1 MLNRIKSAAA
11 CVGTVGLILTI
22 GALTTPPADADTT
35 STPAVDS
42 VIHTYLGVHDLD
54 VADQVLSDVGK
65 ADGNW
70 WICRVGNKTP
80 QLGYAEV
87 VSDEYSD
94 RLNFTAW
101 PSIDMAPGQTAQA
114 QIDATLCKLP
124 VDTNAQ
130 RPVVHVAFVLT
141 QPFNPDVQVYRNP
154 VTNRCELSMKNQ
166 DPVLNA
172 YMQLWQGAGPY
183 DFYDPLYPGTPYT
196 FRRHAP
202 RKLWF
207 STNFYDPTVMKSGA
221 DIYGILSGELN
232 TVKCTVKIFQSYK

>member
-1 MLNRIKSAAA
+1 MGGPASGRARSRPGQGGEERSARP
-11 CVGTVGLILTI
+11 
-22 GALTTPPADADTT
+22 GAVRGRRAPALQGHQDHAGGDGR
-35 STPAVDS
+35 VR
-42 VIHTYLGVHDLD
+42 
-54 VADQVLSDVGK
+54 QVED
-65 ADGNW
+65 
-70 WICRVGNKTP
+70 
-80 QLGYAEV
+80 
-87 VSDEYSD
+87 
-94 RLNFTAW
+94 
-101 PSIDMAPGQTAQA
+101 PGAQTAQA